1 MNFAKIS
8 PLFKTYSQKMPP
20 LPGGL
25 TLCHV
30 CAALPLRFR
39 KKVSSPREKTLRLPR
54 KLRPDAAVQSA
65 APATK
70 HRHASCDTLLKYC
83 ACHAKRRR
91 YACQETQQNH
101 AICDKIDV
109 RQMILSH
116 FVSAAQRWGLATS
129 SRLRTV
135 ADTKTTLS
143 EPNSNLQTSRVKR
156 EPFAAHSENTSIT
169 TTNHHATTTTTPNQH
184 WHDNM
189 TRPRRWDDGHNSQI
203 PARRVLALCI
213 ALGIL
218 GVWLSFRPN
227 VWKAFLPLVTVQVSH
242 QLPPFLGGLQGDEV
256 TFNWA
261 NKRSLGLVLSRM
273 GIPTVWSTSFICAM
287 KSGIILVLG

>member
-1 MNFAKIS
+1 
-8 PLFKTYSQKMPP
+8 MPP

-25 TLCHV
+25 TLCQV

-54 KLRPDAAVQSA
+54 KSRPDAAAQSA

-91 YACQETQQNH
+91 YVYACQETQQNH

-156 EPFAAHSENTSIT
+156 EPFATHSGKTPLSPPPT
-169 TTNHHATTTTTPNQH
+169 TTQQRPQHQTNIDMTTWPDHGDEMTATT
-184 WHDNM
+184 
-189 TRPRRWDDGHNSQI
+189 
-203 PARRVLALCI
+203 ARFQQ
-213 ALGIL
+213 G
-218 GVWLSFRPN
+218 
-227 VWKAFLPLVTVQVSH
+227 AFLRCALPWASLVFDS
-242 QLPPFLGGLQGDEV
+242 PFGQMYG
-256 TFNWA
+256 
-261 NKRSLGLVLSRM
+261 RLSSPSSQFKCR
-273 GIPTVWSTSFICAM
+273 TSFLHSWAVCRGTRWHSIEPTKEVWA
-287 KSGIILVLG
+287 